1 MKSKSKR
8 NSTWKA
14 TKKIISRN
22 TPILLLFVLIHSLL
36 FSFLIE
42 PAGRFLWTTALR
54 FSPIEYLTLDN
65 LWQLLISPLVVL
77 VILIDVVGLACWTYF
92 NIAAIVICIHNSM
105 ENRPITLRRLLRESM
120 YSMFR
125 ALKPRNLPVLVFSAL
140 IIPATHTIMTTNF
153 ISSLSIPEYIGEV
166 IHSNPVLLFL
176 LYAVTAFGVFLT
188 VQYMFLFQYFIL
200 DNCSFVEAAGKSR
213 RLIKGRRIRDFWR
226 LICWNVRLHLAY
238 FLYAL
243 ALISL
248 LIMAIAVFFKAKG
261 SILVA
266 GTLVGEYILVPL
278 LDFFIECVETFS
290 QYTFIAILYYEH
302 LAEEAAGAV
311 PAGSTNAAVVP
322 VHAGSTNGAVKP
334 VSADGTNGAGTIS
347 AENVANVSGE
357 NGSPAAAMAVA
368 AGEKLK
374 WRFRLFMPAIFLC
387 ILVFCCGLSWGG
399 GYLIDHTTVLDAFI
413 DQGPEVT
420 SHRGYSA
427 VAPENTLPSIQAAI
441 DCGVAYAEIDVQQ
454 TSDGVVVLTHDTNL
468 KRCTGCNVDVYDISW
483 EELEKLD
490 AGSWFSDEFVGTRVP
505 SLEEV
510 IKLAKG
516 KIKLN
521 IEIKNNGHSP
531 ELEAETVR
539 LIRDLDFEDECVV
552 TSISYDSLKKVK
564 EIAPEIK
571 TGYILAMGV
580 GNYYDLPDAD
590 FFSVETTFINRKM
603 VESIHERG
611 KQVHAWTVDVE
622 KDSERMISLGVD
634 NIITGDPPMV
644 EAQINADRDL
654 VMDLLQSTDGW
665 ENVRGYFSESVY
677 DRLSELNQSSDAEA
691 ETDARDMEELLN
703 GA

>member
-1 MKSKSKR
+1 M
-8 NSTWKA
+8 A
-14 TKKIISRN
+14 A
-22 TPILLLFVLIHSLL
+22 F
-36 FSFLIE
+36 
-42 PAGRFLWTTALR
+42 
-54 FSPIEYLTLDN
+54 D
-65 LWQLLISPLVVL
+65 QPLVVL
-77 VILIDVVGLACWTYF
+77 VILIDIVGLACWTYF

-120 YSMFR
+120 HSMFR

-200 DNCSFVEAAGKSR
+200 DDCSFVEAAGKSR

-243 ALISL
+243 ALIIL

-290 QYTFIAILYYEH
+290 QYTFIAILYYGH
-302 LAEEAAGAV
+302 LAEDAAK
-311 PAGSTNAAVVP
+311 SVP
-322 VHAGSTNGAVKP
+322 VESANVAVEP
-334 VSADGTNGAGTIS
+334 VSAESAADVSVENGA
-347 AENVANVSGE
+347 
-357 NGSPAAAMAVA
+357 PATAIAVA

-490 AGSWFSDEFVGTRVP
+490 AGSWFSDEFAGTKIP

-603 VESIHERG
+603 VESIHDRG
-611 KQVHAWTVDVE
+611 KQVHAWTVDLE

-654 VMDLLQSTDGW
+654 VMELLQSTDGW

-677 DRLSELNQSSDAEA
+677 DRLSELNQSSGAEA
-691 ETDARDMEELLN
+691 ETDAQDMEELLN
-703 GA
+703 RA